1 MKRSLTLLTILFL
14 LIHSKVYF
22 AQIPSTNSLIKK
34 LDNKQFTIIHGEKSL
49 FIMNSKP
56 AIQLIKRGTS
66 ISQKLITALNDTT
79 KTIMA
84 HLVLC
89 HIYFKVATFAGPKSV
104 MQNDKEIFKYFL
116 GQKDGEGLIISEIKE
131 TNIYKMYLEEKDR
144 ATIIN
149 YWKDKTSKK

>member
-1 MKRSLTLLTILFL
+1 MKRSLTIVIILFL
-14 LIHSKVYF
+14 LIHSNVYF
-22 AQIPSTNSLIKK
+22 TQIPSTASLIKK
-34 LDNKQFTIIHGEKSL
+34 LNNSQFTITHSEKAS
-49 FIMNSKP
+49 FAMNSK
-56 AIQLIKRGTS
+56 AALQLMKRGTS
-66 ISQKLITALNDTT
+66 ISQKLISALNDTS

-89 HIYFKVATFAGPKSV
+89 HIYFKVATFAGPKSI

-116 GQKDGEGLIISEIKE
+116 GQKDGEGLIISEIKVAD
-131 TNIYKMYLEEKDR
+131 TYKMYLEEKDR

>member
-34 LDNKQFTIIHGEKSL
+34 LDNRQFTILHTEKAS
-49 FIMNSKP
+49 FSMNSKP

-66 ISQKLITALNDTT
+66 ISQKLISALNDTT

-89 HIYFKVATFAGPKSV
+89 HIYFKVATFAGPKIV

-116 GQKDGEGLIISEIKE
+116 GQKDGEGLIISEMKE
-131 TNIYKMYLEEKDR
+131 ANTHKMYLEEKDR
-144 ATIIN
+144 AAIIT